1 MDFDCN
7 RNSERPWRMRGG
19 YRSPRQVGN
28 LGREGAG
35 RQGAWT
41 SRELWLMP
49 GKSRAPH
56 DQNEE

>member
-1 MDFDCN
+1 M
-7 RNSERPWRMRGG
+7 GG
-19 YRSPRQVGN
+19 YRRPRQVGN
-28 LGREGAG
+28 LGREGTG

-49 GKSRAPH
+49 GKSGALR